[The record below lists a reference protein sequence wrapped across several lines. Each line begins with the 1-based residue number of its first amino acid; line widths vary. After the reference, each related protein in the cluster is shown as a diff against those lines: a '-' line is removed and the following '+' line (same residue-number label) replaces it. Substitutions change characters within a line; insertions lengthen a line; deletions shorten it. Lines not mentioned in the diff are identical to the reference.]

1 MRKFRPIVEEIPS
14 KTPYYEFYFMRLHFY
29 ASYYFVYLPQIQRK
43 MEENKQIMLA
53 QDNVLTQS
61 KQNFR
66 VIEKRCLYKII
77 HEVRKQYI
85 DTNRGQ
91 KDLFGDMNLEIKPS
105 ELAQL
110 GDETKDVYSALRSL
124 RKKDIE
130 IETEDTWVSTSW
142 IIQAKH
148 DKKRDMYSV
157 KVSGDIMPYLVELAA
172 NFTTY
177 DLTVA
182 ISLKSTYSQRFYE
195 FCSQYKNRENKTFF
209 HSVEKLREM
218 LMLEDKY
225 TLTADFRRNVL
236 EVAQKELKEA
246 YDNGQCDLWFEY
258 AVKDTDKRR
267 ILSYFFFV
275 HTREDE
281 NRTTDYQTVE
291 ACIVRITSI
300 LTTFFPRDKKF
311 IKRVQTEIRLRPDI
325 AMELVDKLDKKVL
338 DYDRKDIP
346 PIIRFVLNQDYGIK

>member
-1 MRKFRPIVEEIPS
+1 
-14 KTPYYEFYFMRLHFY
+14 
-29 ASYYFVYLPQIQRK
+29 

-61 KQNFR
+61 KQNFK

-77 HEVRKQYI
+77 HEVRRQYI
-85 DTNRGQ
+85 DTNKGQ
-91 KDLFGDMNLEIKPS
+91 KNPFGDMMVDIEPS

-110 GDETKDVYSALRSL
+110 GDELKDVFNALRNL
-124 RKKDIE
+124 RNRD
-130 IETEDTWVSTSW
+130 V
-142 IIQAKH
+142 IIQNDEVDVATGWILEAKYY
-148 DKKRDMYSV
+148 KKKNLYSV

-209 HSVEKLREM
+209 YSVEKLREM

-258 AVKDTDKRR
+258 AVKDTDKRK

-281 NRTTDYQTVE
+281 ERKTDYQTVE
-291 ACIVRITSI
+291 ACIIRITSV
-300 LTTFFPRDKKF
+300 LTSFFPRDKKF

-325 AMELVDKLDKKVL
+325 AIEIVEKLDKKVL

>member
-1 MRKFRPIVEEIPS
+1 
-14 KTPYYEFYFMRLHFY
+14 
-29 ASYYFVYLPQIQRK
+29 

-53 QDNVLTQS
+53 QDNLLTQS
-61 KQNFR
+61 KQNFK

-77 HEVRKQYI
+77 HEVRRQYI
-85 DTNRGQ
+85 DTNKGQ
-91 KDLFGDMNLEIKPS
+91 KDLFGDMMIEIKPE

-110 GDETKDVYSALRSL
+110 GDEAKDVFNALRDL
-124 RKKDIE
+124 RNRDVVIQNDE
-130 IETEDTWVSTSW
+130 VDVATGW
-142 IIQAKH
+142 ILEAKYY
-148 DKKRDMYSV
+148 KRKNLYSV
-157 KVSGDIMPYLVELAA
+157 KVSGEILPYLVELAS
-172 NFTTY
+172 NFTAY

-182 ISLKSTYSQRFYE
+182 ITLKSTYSQRFYE
-195 FCSQYKNRENKTFF
+195 FCSQYKNRNNKTFF
-209 HSVEKLREM
+209 YSLEKLRKM

-236 EVAQKELKEA
+236 EVARKELKEA

-258 AVKDTDKRR
+258 AVKDTDKRK
-267 ILSYFFFV
+267 ILSYFFFI

-291 ACIVRITSI
+291 ACIARITSI
-300 LTTFFPRDKKF
+300 LTAFFPRDKKL

-325 AMELVDKLDKKVL
+325 AMELVEKLDKKVL

>member
-1 MRKFRPIVEEIPS
+1 
-14 KTPYYEFYFMRLHFY
+14 
-29 ASYYFVYLPQIQRK
+29 
-43 MEENKQIMLA
+43 MEDNKQIMLA

-61 KQNFR
+61 KQNFK

-77 HEVRKQYI
+77 HEVRNQYI
-85 DTNRGQ
+85 DTNKGQ
-91 KDLFGDMNLEIKPS
+91 KDLFGDMMVYIEPS

-110 GDETKDVYSALRSL
+110 GDEVKDVFNALRNL
-124 RKKDIE
+124 RNRD
-130 IETEDTWVSTSW
+130 V
-142 IIQAKH
+142 IIQNDEVDVATGWILEAKYY
-148 DKKRDMYSV
+148 KKKNLYSV

-209 HSVEKLREM
+209 YTVEKLREM
-218 LMLEDKY
+218 LILEDKY

-258 AVKDTDKRR
+258 AVKDTEKRR

-325 AMELVDKLDKKVL
+325 AMELVEKLDKKVL

>member
-1 MRKFRPIVEEIPS
+1 
-14 KTPYYEFYFMRLHFY
+14 
-29 ASYYFVYLPQIQRK
+29 
-43 MEENKQIMLA
+43 MEENNQIMLA

-61 KQNFR
+61 KQNFK

-91 KDLFGDMNLEIKPS
+91 KDLFGDMMIDIEPG

-110 GDETKDVYSALRSL
+110 GDEIKDVFNALRNL
-124 RKKDIE
+124 RNRD
-130 IETEDTWVSTSW
+130 V
-142 IIQAKH
+142 IIQNDEVDVATGWILEAKYY
-148 DKKRDMYSV
+148 KKKNLYSV
-157 KVSGDIMPYLVELAA
+157 KVSGEILPYLVELAS
-172 NFTTY
+172 NFTAY

-209 HSVEKLREM
+209 YTVEKLREM

-225 TLTADFRRNVL
+225 PITYDFQKRVI
-236 EVAQKELKEA
+236 EVAKKELKEA
-246 YDNGQCDLWFEY
+246 YDNAQCDLWFEY
-258 AVKDTDKRR
+258 AVKDTDKRK

-281 NRTTDYQTVE
+281 KRKTDYQTVE
-291 ACIVRITSI
+291 ACIIRITSI
-300 LTTFFPRDKKF
+300 LNTFFPRDKKF
-311 IKRVQTEIRLRPDI
+311 VKRVQTEIRLRPEI
-325 AMELVDKLDKKVL
+325 AMELAYKLDKKVL

>member
-1 MRKFRPIVEEIPS
+1 
-14 KTPYYEFYFMRLHFY
+14 
-29 ASYYFVYLPQIQRK
+29 

-61 KQNFR
+61 KQSFK

-110 GDETKDVYSALRSL
+110 GDETKDIYNALRSL

-130 IETEDTWVSTSW
+130 IETEDKWVSTSW
-142 IIQAKH
+142 ILQAIH

-209 HSVEKLREM
+209 
-218 LMLEDKY
+218 
-225 TLTADFRRNVL
+225 
-236 EVAQKELKEA
+236 
-246 YDNGQCDLWFEY
+246 
-258 AVKDTDKRR
+258 
-267 ILSYFFFV
+267 
-275 HTREDE
+275 
-281 NRTTDYQTVE
+281 
-291 ACIVRITSI
+291 
-300 LTTFFPRDKKF
+300 
-311 IKRVQTEIRLRPDI
+311 
-325 AMELVDKLDKKVL
+325 
-338 DYDRKDIP
+338 
-346 PIIRFVLNQDYGIK
+346 

>member
-1 MRKFRPIVEEIPS
+1 MATGWILEAK
-14 KTPYYEFYFMRLHFY
+14 YY
-29 ASYYFVYLPQIQRK
+29 K
-43 MEENKQIMLA
+43 K
-53 QDNVLTQS
+53 
-61 KQNFR
+61 K
-66 VIEKRCLYKII
+66 
-77 HEVRKQYI
+77 
-85 DTNRGQ
+85 
-91 KDLFGDMNLEIKPS
+91 NL
-105 ELAQL
+105 
-110 GDETKDVYSALRSL
+110 
-124 RKKDIE
+124 
-130 IETEDTWVSTSW
+130 
-142 IIQAKH
+142 
-148 DKKRDMYSV
+148 YSV

-209 HSVEKLREM
+209 YSVEKLREM

-258 AVKDTDKRR
+258 AVKDTDKRK

-281 NRTTDYQTVE
+281 ERKTDYQTVE
-291 ACIVRITSI
+291 ACIIRITSV
-300 LTTFFPRDKKF
+300 LTSFFPRDKKF

-325 AMELVDKLDKKVL
+325 AIEIVEKLDKKVL

>member
-1 MRKFRPIVEEIPS
+1 
-14 KTPYYEFYFMRLHFY
+14 
-29 ASYYFVYLPQIQRK
+29 

-53 QDNVLTQS
+53 QDNLLTQS
-61 KQNFR
+61 KQNFK

-77 HEVRKQYI
+77 HEVRRQYI
-85 DTNRGQ
+85 DTNKGQ
-91 KDLFGDMNLEIKPS
+91 KDLFGDMMIEIKPE

-110 GDETKDVYSALRSL
+110 GDEVKDVFNALRDL
-124 RKKDIE
+124 RNRDVVIQNDE
-130 IETEDTWVSTSW
+130 VDVATGW
-142 IIQAKH
+142 ILEAKYY
-148 DKKRDMYSV
+148 KRKNLYSV
-157 KVSGDIMPYLVELAA
+157 KVSGEILPYLVELAS
-172 NFTTY
+172 NFTAY

-182 ISLKSTYSQRFYE
+182 ITLKSTYSQRFYE
-195 FCSQYKNRENKTFF
+195 FCSQYRNRNNKTFF
-209 HSVEKLREM
+209 YSLEKLRKM

-236 EVAQKELKEA
+236 EVARKELKEA

-258 AVKDTDKRR
+258 AVKDTDKRK

-281 NRTTDYQTVE
+281 ERTTDYQTVE
-291 ACIVRITSI
+291 ACITRITSI

-311 IKRVQTEIRLRPDI
+311 IKRVQTEIRLRPGI
-325 AMELVDKLDKKVL
+325 AMELVEKLDKKVL

>member
-1 MRKFRPIVEEIPS
+1 
-14 KTPYYEFYFMRLHFY
+14 
-29 ASYYFVYLPQIQRK
+29 
-43 MEENKQIMLA
+43 MEENNQIMLA

-91 KDLFGDMNLEIKPS
+91 KDLFGDMDLEIKPS

-110 GDETKDVYSALRSL
+110 GDETKDVYNALRSL

-130 IETEDTWVSTSW
+130 IEDEDTWVSTSW
-142 IIQAKH
+142 ILQAKH

-209 HSVEKLREM
+209 FSVEKLREM
-218 LMLEDKY
+218 L
-225 TLTADFRRNVL
+225 VL
-236 EVAQKELKEA
+236 EGKYPITYDFQKRVIEVAKKELKEA

-258 AVKDTDKRR
+258 AVKDTEKRK

-281 NRTTDYQTVE
+281 ERQLDYQSVE
-291 ACIVRITSI
+291 ECIIRITNI
-300 LTTFFPRDKKF
+300 LNSFFPRDKKF
-311 IKRVQTEIRLRPDI
+311 VKRVQTEIRLRPEI
-325 AMELVDKLDKKVL
+325 AMELAYKLDKKVL

>member
-1 MRKFRPIVEEIPS
+1 
-14 KTPYYEFYFMRLHFY
+14 
-29 ASYYFVYLPQIQRK
+29 

-85 DTNRGQ
+85 DTNSGQ
-91 KDLFGDMNLEIKPS
+91 KDLFGDMNLEIKSS

-110 GDETKDVYSALRSL
+110 GDETKDVYNALRSL

-130 IETEDTWVSTSW
+130 IENEDTWVSTSW
-142 IIQAKH
+142 ILQAKH

-209 HSVEKLREM
+209 FSVEKLREM
-218 LMLEDKY
+218 L
-225 TLTADFRRNVL
+225 VL
-236 EVAQKELKEA
+236 EGKYPITYDFQKRVIEVAKKELKEA

-258 AVKDTDKRR
+258 AVKDTEKRK

-281 NRTTDYQTVE
+281 ERQLDYQSVE
-291 ACIVRITSI
+291 ECIIRITNI
-300 LTTFFPRDKKF
+300 LNSFFPRDKKF
-311 IKRVQTEIRLRPDI
+311 VKRVQTEIRLRPEI
-325 AMELVDKLDKKVL
+325 AMELAYKLDKKVL

>member
-1 MRKFRPIVEEIPS
+1 
-14 KTPYYEFYFMRLHFY
+14 
-29 ASYYFVYLPQIQRK
+29 

-61 KQNFR
+61 KQNFK

-77 HEVRKQYI
+77 HEVRRQYI
-85 DTNRGQ
+85 DTNKGQ
-91 KDLFGDMNLEIKPS
+91 KNLFGDMMVDIEPS

-110 GDETKDVYSALRSL
+110 GDELKDVFNALRNL
-124 RKKDIE
+124 RNRD
-130 IETEDTWVSTSW
+130 V
-142 IIQAKH
+142 IIQNDEVDVATGWILEAKYY
-148 DKKRDMYSV
+148 KKKNLYSV

-209 HSVEKLREM
+209 YSVEKLREM

-258 AVKDTDKRR
+258 AVKDTDKRK

-281 NRTTDYQTVE
+281 ERKTDYQTVE
-291 ACIVRITSI
+291 ACIIRITSV
-300 LTTFFPRDKKF
+300 LTSFFPRDKKF

-325 AMELVDKLDKKVL
+325 AIEIVEKLDKKVL

>member
-1 MRKFRPIVEEIPS
+1 
-14 KTPYYEFYFMRLHFY
+14 
-29 ASYYFVYLPQIQRK
+29 

-61 KQNFR
+61 KQSFK

-110 GDETKDVYSALRSL
+110 GDETKDVYNALRSL

-142 IIQAKH
+142 ILQAKH

-195 FCSQYKNRENKTFF
+195 FCSQYKNRENKTVFYT
-209 HSVEKLREM
+209 VEKLREM

-225 TLTADFRRNVL
+225 PITYDFQKRVI
-236 EVAQKELKEA
+236 EVAKKELKEA
-246 YDNGQCDLWFEY
+246 YDNAQCDLWFEY
-258 AVKDTDKRR
+258 AVKDTDKRK

-281 NRTTDYQTVE
+281 KRKTDYQTVE
-291 ACIVRITSI
+291 ACIIRIASI
-300 LTTFFPRDKKF
+300 LNTFFPRDKKF

-325 AMELVDKLDKKVL
+325 AIEIVEKLDKKVL